1 MINSNGLT
9 VEDFQDNLENLI
21 QAVNELA
28 AEGVELSESKKD
40 FLKQIFT
47 TFLNSMSS
55 AKAISNRIIQV
66 PIEKLNPEIKLPTYA
81 TDGSAAM
88 DLYSPEEY
96 TINPGQTITIPLG
109 FKVALPKGYAL
120 IIQPRSGMSL
130 RSKIRIPN
138 SPGLIDSDYHEEIAV
153 IIENTEPIIKDVDT
167 SPFKDETELVKFYG
181 SSYIIGKGERFAQ
194 MRLIEVPL
202 VNWLEVSSLGTFDN
216 DHGKG
221 FGSTGAT

>member
-9 VEDFQDNLENLI
+9 IEDFQDNLENLI

-120 IIQPRSGMSL
+120 IIQPSR
-130 RSKIRIPN
+130 
-138 SPGLIDSDYHEEIAV
+138 H
-153 IIENTEPIIKDVDT
+153 
-167 SPFKDETELVKFYG
+167 
-181 SSYIIGKGERFAQ
+181 
-194 MRLIEVPL
+194 
-202 VNWLEVSSLGTFDN
+202 
-216 DHGKG
+216 
-221 FGSTGAT
+221 